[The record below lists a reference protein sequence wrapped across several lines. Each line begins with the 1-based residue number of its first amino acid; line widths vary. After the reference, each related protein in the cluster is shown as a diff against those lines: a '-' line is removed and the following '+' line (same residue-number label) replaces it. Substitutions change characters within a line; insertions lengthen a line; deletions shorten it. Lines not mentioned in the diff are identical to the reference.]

1 MIYMYDTEFHE
12 DGNTIDFISIG
23 IVAEDGRE
31 YYAVSEDCDTDRIL
45 TNKWL
50 MNNVMSSI
58 EYETGILE
66 ADIHTQ
72 PVRQWMMIT
81 DPAAKSR
88 IQIAQEIREFI
99 GDDPDPELWAWY
111 GSYDHVCLAQL
122 WGRMIDL
129 PGEVPMFTNDLKTLV
144 KEVKRKNGKGPDMP
158 QQPSGKHNALDD
170 ARFNWV
176 RYRYLRGLLDA

>member
-1 MIYMYDTEFHE
+1 MIHMYDTEFHE
-12 DGNTIDFISIG
+12 DGKTIDFISIG

-31 YYAVSEDCDTDRIL
+31 YYAVSEDFDTERVAANRWLMDNVMTSIGHQTFLKSGFPGAPVKVDLIL
-45 TNKWL
+45 T
-50 MNNVMSSI
+50 
-58 EYETGILE
+58 
-66 ADIHTQ
+66 
-72 PVRQWMMIT
+72 
-81 DPAAKSR
+81 DPHAKSR
-88 IQIAQEIREFI
+88 NQIAQEIREFI